1 MRSDEVSVS
10 FRRKRGDETFY
21 TGGTLMLQ
29 QAGISSDL
37 MIIILFVLWL
47 ILFILVIVLLV
58 KYNGIKASYN
68 MFMKG
73 SDGESLENQI
83 GALFNDI
90 AVLKLS
96 SEKNRNDIRRIIE
109 NLKDTYQRVGI
120 VKYDAFKEMGGKLS
134 FSIALLNDNKTGF
147 ILNSV
152 HSSDG
157 CYVYTKEIINGEC
170 AISLGEEEKKALM
183 LALQDDSIIFE

>member
-1 MRSDEVSVS
+1 M
-10 FRRKRGDETFY
+10 
-21 TGGTLMLQ
+21 
-29 QAGISSDL
+29 
-37 MIIILFVLWL
+37 
-47 ILFILVIVLLV
+47 
-58 KYNGIKASYN
+58 
-68 MFMKG
+68 
-73 SDGESLENQI
+73 ESLNNI
-83 GALFNDI
+83 
-90 AVLKLS
+90 
-96 SEKNRNDIRRIIE
+96 
-109 NLKDTYQRVGI
+109 KDTNDGLNERIARLEKSMGHSYQKIGI

>member
-1 MRSDEVSVS
+1 MNIL
-10 FRRKRGDETFY
+10 TQ
-21 TGGTLMLQ
+21 L
-29 QAGISSDL
+29 GINTEL
-37 MIIILFVLWL
+37 LVLILLVFFIILFIV
-47 ILFILVIVLLV
+47 VIVLLV
-58 KYNGIKASYN
+58 KYNTMKISYDL
-68 MFMKG
+68 FMKG
-73 SDGESLENQI
+73 KDGLNLEEQI
-83 GALFNDI
+83 SSLFNDI

-96 SEKNRNDIRRIIE
+96 SEKNRNDIRKIIE

>member
-1 MRSDEVSVS
+1 MKQNISESELEVM
-10 FRRKRGDETFY
+10 K
-21 TGGTLMLQ
+21 
-29 QAGISSDL
+29 
-37 MIIILFVLWL
+37 VLWK
-47 ILFILVIVLLV
+47 V
-58 KYNGIKASYN
+58 
-68 MFMKG
+68 
-73 SDGESLENQI
+73 NQ
-83 GALFNDI
+83 AT
-90 AVLKLS
+90 S
-96 SEKNRNDIRRIIE
+96 SEIIE

>member
-1 MRSDEVSVS
+1 MNSNLFSAMGLSIDPGVL
-10 FRRKRGDETFY
+10 FLIMF
-21 TGGTLMLQ
+21 LLW
-29 QAGISSDL
+29 
-37 MIIILFVLWL
+37 IIAI
-47 ILFILVIVLLV
+47 ILVIVLLV
-58 KYNGIKASYN
+58 KYNGIKQNYDF
-68 MFMKG
+68 FMKG
-73 SDGESLENQI
+73 SDGESLEGQI
-83 GALFNDI
+83 KSLFNDI

-96 SEKNRNDIRRIIE
+96 SEKNRNDIRKIIE
-109 NLKDTYQRVGI
+109 NLKDTYQRIGI

-134 FSIALLNDNKTGF
+134 FCVALLNDNRTGF

-170 AISLGEEEKKALM
+170 AISLGDEEKKALM

>member
-1 MRSDEVSVS
+1 MFSQ
-10 FRRKRGDETFY
+10 
-21 TGGTLMLQ
+21 L
-29 QAGISSDL
+29 GISSDVL
-37 MIIILFVLWL
+37 TIIILALWL
-47 ILFILVIVLLV
+47 VLFILVIVLLV
-58 KYNGIKASYN
+58 NYNTMKQSYN
-68 MFMKG
+68 LFMKG
-73 SDGESLENQI
+73 SDGQSLEDQI
-83 GALFNDI
+83 GSLFNDI

-96 SEKNRNDIRRIIE
+96 SEKNRNDIRKIIE

>member
-1 MRSDEVSVS
+1 MGNGILSQLGINAELMVVVLLVLWIIS
-10 FRRKRGDETFY
+10 F
-21 TGGTLMLQ
+21 
-29 QAGISSDL
+29 
-37 MIIILFVLWL
+37 IIL
-47 ILFILVIVLLV
+47 IVLLV
-58 KYNGIKASYN
+58 KYNTMKASYT

-73 SDGESLENQI
+73 SDGESLEEQI
-83 GALFNDI
+83 GSLFNDI

-96 SEKNRNDIRRIIE
+96 SEKNRNDSRKIIE

>member
-1 MRSDEVSVS
+1 
-10 FRRKRGDETFY
+10 
-21 TGGTLMLQ
+21 ML
-29 QAGISSDL
+29 ANLGISADL
-37 MIIILFVLWL
+37 LIIILFVLWIISFV
-47 ILFILVIVLLV
+47 ILIVLLV
-58 KYNGIKASYN
+58 KYNAVKASYN

-73 SDGESLENQI
+73 SDGESLEGQI
-83 GALFNDI
+83 GSLFNDI

-96 SEKNRNDIRRIIE
+96 SEKNRNDIRKIVE

-134 FSIALLNDNKTGF
+134 FSIALLNDNRTGF